1 MIIGCHISELLTL
14 FSLSLWIVIIYL
26 TASASSF
33 VHNTINFVP
42 VHAAKNMKY
51 NFEFSFNKEWIEI
64 GQKGDSKI
72 LGINI
77 KRIIYTYRYI
87 FTYTMNSMI
96 LRNSELRATKYL
108 WYHILKIELSYAS
121 NKNRIFYK
129 IFSQVY
135 SQRWQNETTVIA
147 RLFVYLFSLCIFL
160 WNCRGFYLIFRIKLN
175 ISKSTYPSIML

>member
-1 MIIGCHISELLTL
+1 MDVFIYRVVKLYFKQKIIEELLCYRKILRTKYIDIFRRTNSIYFEILNIMIIGCHISELLTL

-77 KRIIYTYRYI
+77 KRIIWIYI
-87 FTYTMNSMI
+87 YDMMNLMN

-108 WYHILKIELSYAS
+108 W
-121 NKNRIFYK
+121 
-129 IFSQVY
+129 
-135 SQRWQNETTVIA
+135 
-147 RLFVYLFSLCIFL
+147 
-160 WNCRGFYLIFRIKLN
+160 
-175 ISKSTYPSIML
+175 

>member
-1 MIIGCHISELLTL
+1 MLCYRKILRTKYIDIFRRTNSIYFEILNIMIIGCHISELLTL

-33 VHNTINFVP
+33 VHNTINFIP

-77 KRIIYTYRYI
+77 KRIIYVYNDI
-87 FTYTMNSMI
+87 MDMMN
-96 LRNSELRATKYL
+96 LRKQWTK
-108 WYHILKIELSYAS
+108 S
-121 NKNRIFYK
+121 NKIPVVSYPQNRA
-129 IFSQVY
+129 
-135 SQRWQNETTVIA
+135 VI
-147 RLFVYLFSLCIFL
+147 
-160 WNCRGFYLIFRIKLN
+160 RIK
-175 ISKSTYPSIML
+175 

>member
-1 MIIGCHISELLTL
+1 MFLFIESWNCISNKKIIEELLCYRKILRTKYIDIFRRTNSIYFEILNIMIIGCHISELLTL

-72 LGINI
+72 LEINI
-77 KRIIYTYRYI
+77 IRIIHICIHIYI
-87 FTYTMNSMI
+87 LHIMN
-96 LRNSELRATKYL
+96 LRNSELSK
-108 WYHILKIELSYAS
+108 S
-121 NKNRIFYK
+121 NKIPVVSYPQNRA
-129 IFSQVY
+129 
-135 SQRWQNETTVIA
+135 VI
-147 RLFVYLFSLCIFL
+147 
-160 WNCRGFYLIFRIKLN
+160 RIK
-175 ISKSTYPSIML
+175 